1 MKNYFIYVITSVI
14 FFIAGCQKSEYEL
27 EKSIYQPDETHS
39 GLPAYSEWGYNTFGA
54 FYERKLFIYN
64 ENEVPAKVINTGGIT
79 RFILKGGL
87 VPSENDGYYY
97 NGYDI
102 YTPTMTLA
110 FELPGFHPDV
120 YSDLIHLNDTIIDL
134 AGPDMRITAIMGI
147 DTVDMDVFNGKLQFK
162 RVQHLIV
169 DEQPVKIILSGYFGF
184 QALVHGEPVSM
195 SYGRF
200 DVGIDEYDFA
210 KY

>member
-1 MKNYFIYVITSVI
+1 MKNCIIYL
-14 FFIAGCQKSEYEL
+14 IAVAVLILTGCQKSEYEL
-27 EKSIYQPDETHS
+27 EKSIYLPDETHS

-54 FYERKLFIYN
+54 FYERKVFIYN
-64 ENEVPAKVINTGGIT
+64 DNEVPAKVINTGGIT

-87 VPSENDGYYY
+87 VPADFNDYYY
-97 NGYDI
+97 NGYDY
-102 YTPTMTLA
+102 YTATMSLI
-110 FELPGFHPDV
+110 FELPGFHPDL
-120 YSDLIHLNDTIIDL
+120 YSDLIQLNDTIIDL
-134 AGPDMRITAIMGI
+134 AGPDMKITAIVGI

-184 QALVHGEPVSM
+184 QALVHGEPISM